1 VSRSGENPVSV
12 VTGRKAGAPRRG
24 EECREEDHSEHA
36 NQAAP
41 IPDRPASA
49 SPGSETGPGR
59 LWAGCCG
66 LLGPAGA
73 DRWPGRRWSMKKLVV
88 YFNDHGS
95 DGLADQL
102 VETVIRA
109 VDDQMV
115 GWNLLDVEGMGE
127 GGSQH

>member
-1 VSRSGENPVSV
+1 
-12 VTGRKAGAPRRG
+12 
-24 EECREEDHSEHA
+24 
-36 NQAAP
+36 
-41 IPDRPASA
+41 
-49 SPGSETGPGR
+49 
-59 LWAGCCG
+59 
-66 LLGPAGA
+66 
-73 DRWPGRRWSMKKLVV
+73 MKKLVV